1 MVELVTENFL
11 RLGRK
16 MFLKNKK
23 DGALIKILD
32 IEAVI
37 NPMQPTI
44 LGRIQNGE
52 EEQDPEE
59 FDKNSLTFPSNERLP
74 QCWIDPDYQSS
85 L

>member
-1 MVELVTENFL
+1 
-11 RLGRK
+11 

-23 DGALIKILD
+23 DGTLIKVLST
-32 IEAVI
+32 EAVI

-44 LGRIQNGE
+44 SGRIQNGE

-59 FDKNSLTFPSNERLP
+59 FDKVSLTFPSNESLP
-74 QCWIDPDYQSS
+74 QCWTNPDYQST

>member
-1 MVELVTENFL
+1 
-11 RLGRK
+11 

-23 DGALIKILD
+23 DGALIKVMD
-32 IEAVI
+32 AEAVI

-44 LGRIQNGE
+44 SGRIQNGE

-59 FDKNSLTFPSNERLP
+59 FDKNSLTFPSNESLP
-74 QCWIDPDYQSS
+74 QCWTDPNYQSS

>member
-1 MVELVTENFL
+1 
-11 RLGRK
+11 

-23 DGALIKILD
+23 DGALIKVLD
-32 IEAVI
+32 AEAVI

-44 LGRIQNGE
+44 SGRIQNGE

-59 FDKNSLTFPSNERLP
+59 FDKNSLTFPSNESLP

>member
-1 MVELVTENFL
+1 
-11 RLGRK
+11 

-23 DGALIKILD
+23 DGTLIKVLD
-32 IEAVI
+32 AEAVI

-44 LGRIQNGE
+44 SGRVQNGE

-59 FDKNSLTFPSNERLP
+59 FDKNNLAFPSNENLP